1 MILFCRE
8 DASVHYR
15 LYLLD
20 ASGRIR
26 SATDLEGAD
35 DGEALDRA
43 ESLRAEAPAEL
54 WQGARLVQ
62 RLSCRAD

>member
-1 MILFCRE
+1 M
-8 DASVHYR
+8 HYR

-20 ASGRIR
+20 PSGRIR

-35 DGEALDRA
+35 DSEALDRA

-54 WQGARLVQ
+54 WQGARLVR
-62 RLSCRAD
+62 RLPCKPR